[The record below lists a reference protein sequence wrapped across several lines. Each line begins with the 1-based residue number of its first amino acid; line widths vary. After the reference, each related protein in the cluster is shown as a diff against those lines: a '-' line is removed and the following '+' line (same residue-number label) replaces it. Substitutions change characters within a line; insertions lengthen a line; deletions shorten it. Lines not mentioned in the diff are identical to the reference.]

1 MPAKSKFSA
10 EDIINAAFEI
20 ARSEGE
26 ENCSARAIAHRLK
39 SSTMPIYS
47 CLNSMRELEDAV
59 IKKAVDVLIEYET
72 RTRTGDVFLD
82 MGIGYIMF
90 AKNEKHLF
98 RMLFLSEKRS
108 DQGDS
113 KKRFRQYILD
123 ALLKALTDFEP
134 LEGFSEQER
143 MGLIDRMWIFC
154 HGLAML
160 LNNSVIEDVD
170 EKQVAEMLLDV
181 GIFIIQGERARAEI
195 YSRSDVK
202 RFLKLSGY
210 EHLADRK
217 GICFNLF

>member
-10 EDIINAAFEI
+10 EDIVNTAFDI
-20 ARSEGE
+20 ARSEGLE
-26 ENCSARAIAHRLK
+26 YCSARAIAHKLK

-47 CLNSMRELEDAV
+47 CLNSMRELEQAV
-59 IKKAVDVLIEYET
+59 VKKAVDVLIEYET
-72 RTRTGDVFLD
+72 KARTGDIFLD

-98 RMLFLSEKRS
+98 RMLFISERKS
-108 DQGDS
+108 GKEDT
-113 KKRFRQYILD
+113 KKRFRKYILD
-123 ALLKALTDFEP
+123 ALLNALNGFEP

-160 LNNSVIEDVD
+160 MYNSIIENVD

-181 GIFIIQGERARAEI
+181 GIFIIQGERRREEI
-195 YSRSDVK
+195 FSRSDVK
-202 RFLKLSGY
+202 RFLKLSGF
-210 EHLADRK
+210 EHLGEGK